1 MEHLLFVQLV
11 QAQEL
16 LSWTC
21 SACPISVF
29 RQDGCSLRGHSRA
42 SGGMYMGGGSV
53 DLPLDPSPAAE
64 MGLKLSLAVTLG
76 CVDVET
82 RALGL
87 ALPQPVAWGVR

>member
-1 MEHLLFVQLV
+1 
-11 QAQEL
+11 
-16 LSWTC
+16 
-21 SACPISVF
+21 
-29 RQDGCSLRGHSRA
+29 
-42 SGGMYMGGGSV
+42 MGGGSV